1 MSDLIPIKIVNLALD
16 AKDVQLKFL
25 ADENKRINDMLND
38 ERAKI
43 ETLLKNNYRLRNA
56 VMAAIDLME
65 NGHSFTEDDR
75 LRLQNQIKGS
85 LV

>member
-1 MSDLIPIKIVNLALD
+1 MSRLIPTRLAELAIE
-16 AKDVQLKFL
+16 AKDIQLKFL

-38 ERAKI
+38 ERSKI

-56 VMAAIDLME
+56 VMAAIDLMD